1 MEEYRGSLKFSPGFG
16 NVGVTGRES
25 TAWWYRDK
33 NDLLEN
39 FPGGLVVKNL
49 PANAGDMSSI
59 PDSGGS
65 YMLRSN

>member
-49 PANAGDMSSI
+49 PANAGDMASI
-59 PDSGGS
+59 PDPG
-65 YMLRSN
+65 RSHMQQSN